1 MFIDEWW
8 FYFGIVIVLVV
19 VLNMLTGVLQRMK
32 PKKYERPSEFSWGE
46 LDGGE
51 NPPSGDRE
59 NKA

>member
-1 MFIDEWW
+1 MVV
-8 FYFGIVIVLVV
+8 YFGKVIALVV

-32 PKKYERPSEFSWGE
+32 PKKYERPSEFSWDE

>member
-32 PKKYERPSEFSWGE
+32 PKKYERPSEFSWDE
-46 LDGGE
+46 LDGG
-51 NPPSGDRE
+51 RE
-59 NKA
+59 SSLRRP